1 MVRQLVVGARLAELQ
16 AAADRFATAAAEAG
30 TLKSAS
36 GRVNLAMGR
45 RVIQIPL
52 RICFILK

>member
-1 MVRQLVVGARLAELQ
+1 MVRQLVGGARLAELQ

-30 TLKSAS
+30 TKSAS

-52 RICFILK
+52 SIFH